1 MAPIV
6 RALGGDLYDGG
17 RRANIPGPGHSSD
30 DRSVSL
36 WLKGRRVIV
45 HGFAGDDWRDVLA
58 DLRDRGLVDQAGCLP
73 GSGSAG
79 DGVQLSPGARRRL
92 AAGLWA
98 EGVALDATPS
108 ARHLAQRGVGAPP
121 GGLRHHP
128 GAPAAIYAARGPRRP
143 ALMAAIRA
151 ASDGEVVGVEI
162 TYLTSGGDRARLALP
177 RKTVGLVPPGAAVRL
192 WPAGSGLLVGEGVFT
207 CLSAAARFGLPAWA
221 LLSAG
226 NLPAWRPPEGV
237 RFVLIAGDRGAAGEA
252 AAWRLAARLRDEGR
266 RCAVRFPP
274 PPFGDWN
281 EASRRAIHAQRV
293 CGESRD

>member
-6 RALGGDLYDGG
+6 RALGGGLYDGG

-58 DLRDRGLVDQAGCLP
+58 DLRDRGLVDQAGCLL
-73 GSGSAG
+73 GSGSACNE
-79 DGVQLSPGARRRL
+79 VRLAPGTRRRL
-92 AAGLWA
+92 AAGLWG
-98 EGVALDATPS
+98 EGVAVDATPS
-108 ARHLAQRGVGAPP
+108 ARHLAQRGVAAPP
-121 GGLRHHP
+121 DGLRHHP
-128 GAPAAIYAARGPRRP
+128 AAPAAIYAASGPRRP
-143 ALMAAIRA
+143 ALMAAIRG
-151 ASDGEVVGVEI
+151 ASNGEVVGVEI

-177 RKTVGLVPPGAAVRL
+177 RKTIGLVPPGAAVRL

-252 AAWRLAARLRDEGR
+252 AAWRLATRLRDEGR

-274 PPFGDWN
+274 APFGDWN
-281 EASRRAIHAQRV
+281 DAALAGV
-293 CGESRD
+293 CGGE